1 MLQSDI
7 IEELNDSIFHHPR
20 PFYSLMMTS
29 CVSDL
34 TLDSRSLFKEVAQLY
49 TAAVLMEFVKMSVYH
64 LRRTIIIFATVNP
77 GLVQISK
84 NTINLIKRNY
94 VCTSSR
100 LSQNFSEVSRSQD
113 QGCQF

>member
-34 TLDSRSLFKEVAQLY
+34 TLDSRSLFKEV
-49 TAAVLMEFVKMSVYH
+49 AAVLMEFVKMSVYH

-100 LSQNFSEVSRSQD
+100 LSQNFSEDSRSQD
-113 QGCQF
+113 QGCQV